1 MADNKMRRF
10 VLFSTIFLFF
20 IVILSANVLV
30 QLKYNTVPAGN
41 VLYLKD
47 IASVYSNYESLK
59 EKVENI
65 LISKGKLPDKIEK
78 KTVYQKLI
86 NYGINHFNVTGP
98 NQVLILK
105 KRAKTNN
112 LYLKKKIENYVKE
125 QFPYAITYKIT
136 YQKIPEIKNKD
147 GVIKI
152 VRYGKGF
159 SNSFLLKI
167 YRIKNGKILSQEF
180 AQVFVK
186 VWAKVPVA
194 KNFIPRG
201 KIINLSDIKWEIREV
216 NYSNHKFVKDPNELI
231 GKKAKYSINPNNVIT
246 NNLLMNKVIVKRGD
260 IVKII
265 LNYKYIKVV
274 SLGKAIT
281 GGELGKNVR
290 VLNIKS
296 KKILMGKVIGDDI
309 VEVSVL

>member
-1 MADNKMRRF
+1 MKRIL
-10 VLFSTIFLFF
+10 LFSILFLFF
-20 IVILSANVLV
+20 LGFLSANVLV
-30 QLKYNTVPAGN
+30 QLKYNTVPDGN

-47 IASVYSNYESLK
+47 IASVYSNHESLK

-125 QFPYAITYKIT
+125 QFPYAVTYKIA
-136 YQKIPEIKNKD
+136 YQKIPEIKNTDD

-167 YRIKNGKILSQEF
+167 YRIKNGKILSQDF

-201 KIINLSDIKWEIREV
+201 KIINLFDIKWEIREI

>member
-1 MADNKMRRF
+1 MKRIL
-10 VLFSTIFLFF
+10 LFSILFLFF
-20 IVILSANVLV
+20 LGFLSANVLV
-30 QLKYNTVPAGN
+30 QLKYNTVPDGN

-125 QFPYAITYKIT
+125 QFPYAVTYKIA
-136 YQKIPEIKNKD
+136 YQKIPEIKNTD

-167 YRIKNGKILSQEF
+167 YRIKNGKILSQDF

-201 KIINLSDIKWEIREV
+201 KIINLSDIKWEIREI

-246 NNLLMNKVIVKRGD
+246 NNLLVNKVIVKRGD

>member
-1 MADNKMRRF
+1 MRKF
-10 VLFSTIFLFF
+10 ILFSTIFLLFLGF
-20 IVILSANVLV
+20 LSANVLV
-30 QLKYNTVPAGN
+30 QLKYNTVPDGN

-78 KTVYQKLI
+78 KTVYKKLI
-86 NYGINHFNVTGP
+86 NYGINNFNVTGP

-105 KRAKTNN
+105 ERAKTNN

-167 YRIKNGKILSQEF
+167 YKIKNGKILSQDF

-186 VWAKVPVA
+186 IWAKVPVA
-194 KNFIPRG
+194 KSFIPRG
-201 KIINLSDIKWEIREV
+201 KIINLSDIKWEIREI

-246 NNLLMNKVIVKRGD
+246 KNLLMNKVIVKRGD